1 MVVTLVDDCILQ
13 YQNADH
19 WYHNLDK
26 LIHYININASNGG
39 PVVAFYST
47 PSYYTDMKHAATK
60 KAMVYPTHF
69 TAALC
74 CCCCCCY

>member
-1 MVVTLVDDCILQ
+1 MWACGSDFQ

-26 LIHYININASNGG
+26 LIHYINYNASMGG

-47 PSYYTDMKHAATK
+47 PSVSQQLRLTAVVSPLYYLLFSSAVSAPPDTVASVD
-60 KAMVYPTHF
+60 
-69 TAALC
+69 
-74 CCCCCCY
+74 